1 MDMILGF
8 RLMLFP
14 TSIPKKFN
22 DASTEYIRIAGTSYI
37 AFNVVVLLGL
47 SKREVF

>member
-14 TSIPKKFN
+14 TSILKKFN
-22 DASTEYIRIAGTSYI
+22 DASTEYIRIAGTYI
-37 AFNVVVLLGL
+37 AFNVVVLLSL
-47 SKREVF
+47 SKRELF

>member
-14 TSIPKKFN
+14 TSIPKNFN
-22 DASTEYIRIAGTSYI
+22 DASTEYIRIAGTYI
-37 AFNVVVLLGL
+37 AFNVVVLLSL
-47 SKREVF
+47 SKRELF